1 MTNEEQLLAALE
13 YQKAM
18 RPAFGNP
25 NLMRQGARM
34 NLPARQA
41 PGLFSEFGTQAM
53 SLDPQPNQGYG
64 TMAAE
69 MALGFVPGVGQAM
82 AARDIERARRDN
94 DPLGMALA
102 GLSFVPFGKLI
113 GSLRGG
119 KQMGPVSEI
128 AAPKDTRI
136 GDRISTRF
144 PTAVAATED
153 PLTQNLIINTEAMRN
168 APNAFQKNADLVGG
182 YNTTRTGARSAE
194 GKVQA
199 FTEEAADNLLW
210 LYDSV
215 PSEIRDVSKQWYQ
228 GANKLANRLAERHG
242 VSINEAGGVIAS
254 LSPQKDWYQ
263 NASLADRVLGVMT
276 IAKQG
281 NYTRPDQDHA
291 NKLREIF
298 SKPQYAAD
306 VKAVIAKPFAELSP
320 EQKAMFVRSY
330 DQAFNDR
337 SYNIISPT
345 GEPVRKATTKTGAD
359 ATTSWGSN
367 VEIAKAISVF
377 EDPSIENIS
386 RMMGGQHK
394 VRNFYNNIVDPNY
407 AANAPALG
415 DYTSDTHNVAAALL
429 KPLAGSAP
437 EVAQNFG
444 GAGSASSA
452 LTGAQGTYGLYADAG
467 RIAAKER
474 GVIPREMQS
483 VTWEAIRGVY
493 PSAFKTVGNIEDINN
508 VWDLYKKGRITKDA
522 ARDLILEKAGG
533 MDAPDWFVRP
543 GSGVNVP
550 GGGSLNKGGVYKPS
564 VSESGIVDGRG
575 RLLAAG
581 IPAAWLGLAGAGLL
595 ASDDSEAGTMDIMRP
610 TIPES
615 SLMYKDPFGGIE

>member
-1 MTNEEQLLAALE
+1 MTNEERLLAAME
-13 YQKAM
+13 YQQAM
-18 RPAFGNP
+18 RAALGNQ
-25 NLMRQGARM
+25 NLLRQGRRM
-34 NLPARQA
+34 NLPARQE
-41 PGLFSEFGTQAM
+41 PGALSEFVTKGM
-53 SLDPQPNQGYG
+53 SLDPQPDQGYG
-64 TMAAE
+64 TMAAD
-69 MALGFVPGVGQAM
+69 MALSFIPGVGQAM
-82 AARDIERARRDN
+82 AARDLERARRDS

-102 GLSFVPFGKLI
+102 GTSFVPFGKLI
-113 GSLRGG
+113 GALRGG

-168 APNAFQKNADLVGG
+168 APGAFQKNADLVGG
-182 YNTTRTGARSAE
+182 YNTTRTKARSAE
-194 GKVQA
+194 GKAQA

-215 PSEIRDVSKQWYQ
+215 PPEIRNMSKQWYQ
-228 GANKLANRLAERHG
+228 GANKLANRLADKHG
-242 VSINEAGGVIAS
+242 VSVNEAGGVIAS

-263 NASLADRVLGVMT
+263 NSSLADRVLGVMT
-276 IAKQG
+276 LTKKG

-291 NKLREIF
+291 RKLREIF
-298 SKPQYAAD
+298 SKPQYASD
-306 VKAVIAKPFAELSP
+306 VKAVIEKPFAALSP

-330 DQAFNDR
+330 DQAFNER
-337 SYNIISPT
+337 GYYIISPS
-345 GEPVRKATTKTGAD
+345 GDPVRKATTKAGTD

-429 KPLAGSAP
+429 KPLGGSAP

-444 GAGSASSA
+444 GAGSASSS

-474 GVIPREMQS
+474 GIIPREMQS
-483 VTWEAIRGVY
+483 VTWEAVRGIY
-493 PSAFKTVGNIEDINN
+493 PSAFKTAGNIEDINN
-508 VWDLYKKGRITKDA
+508 VWSLYKKGTISKDA
-522 ARDLILEKAGG
+522 ARKLILEKAGG

-543 GSGVNVP
+543 SSGVNVP

-564 VSESGIVDGRG
+564 VSGSGLVDGRG

-581 IPAAWLGLAGAGLL
+581 IPAAWMGLAGAGLL
-595 ASDDSEAGTMDIMRP
+595 ASEDSHDEANC
-610 TIPES
+610 S
-615 SLMYKDPFGGIE
+615 